1 MKLRSAFSTRSE
13 VSLNWKYLNTKNN
26 IQIFYLEELHCGP
39 DKVQAKFFHEMAF
52 LAGFKLF
59 PSSEIDF
66 WSFLKLLKMDF
77 GQKKFS

>member
-26 IQIFYLEELHCGP
+26 IQTFYLEELHCGP

-52 LAGFKLF
+52 LAGFKRF
-59 PSSEIDF
+59 TTSEIDF
-66 WSFLKLLKMDF
+66 WPFLKLQKMDF
-77 GQKKFS
+77 GKTKIL